1 MPTRNVVL
9 SDHQAELVDHLVS
22 CGRFQNV
29 SEALRAGLR
38 LLEDEEIKL
47 EDIRLRLSN
56 SILQA
61 RHQNAAKSGAESI
74 KSIFAKARDTRG

>member
-38 LLEDEEIKL
+38 LLEGEEIKL
-47 EDIRLRLSN
+47 EEIQLRLRT
-56 SILQA
+56 SIEQA
-61 RHQNAAKSGAESI
+61 RHQNATKSGADSV
-74 KSIFAKARDTRG
+74 KSIFAKARDARG